1 MTPLARTAAIYG
13 REARAQIVSSFR
25 TPQFLIPSVALP
37 VMFYALFGV
46 ALAKHQPTHMAQWL
60 LATYAIFAA
69 IGPSIFGFGVYV
81 ATERET
87 GVIALKRVS
96 PMPQGAYVAAKLAA
110 SVSAAVLALTGIAL
124 VGASAGV
131 NMPAWRWGAVL
142 ALGAVSTAPFALIG
156 MNIGLRLGSQGATA
170 AANFLFLSFSVLGGL
185 WIPLTIMPGW
195 MTTLAWALPSYHLGQ
210 LSLMLAGMTPA
221 HDVFAHVTLVLGV
234 LLLAA
239 AGAWQG
245 WRREGA

>member
-1 MTPLARTAAIYG
+1 MTSLARTVEIYG

-46 ALAKHQPTHMAQWL
+46 ALARNQPPHMAQWL
-60 LATYAIFAA
+60 LATYAVFAA
-69 IGPSIFGFGVYV
+69 IGPSIFGFGVHV

-110 SVSAAVLALTGIAL
+110 SASASVLALAGIAI
-124 VGASAGV
+124 VAASAGV
-131 NMPAWRWGAVL
+131 TMPAWRWAAVL
-142 ALGAVSTAPFALIG
+142 ALGAASTAPFALIG
-156 MNIGLRLGSQGATA
+156 MNLGLRLGSQGATA
-170 AANFLFLSFSVLGGL
+170 AANLLFFSFSVLGGL

-221 HDVFAHVTLVLGV
+221 RDVVAHVALVLCV
-234 LLLAA
+234 LVVAA
-239 AGAWQG
+239 AGAWRG
-245 WRREGA
+245 WRRQGA

>member
-1 MTPLARTAAIYG
+1 MTTFAQTVGLYG

-37 VMFYALFGV
+37 VMFYALFAV
-46 ALAKHQPTHMAQWL
+46 ALARNQPPHMAQWL
-60 LATYAIFAA
+60 LATYAVFAA

-87 GVIALKRVS
+87 GIIALKCVS

-110 SVSAAVLALTGIAL
+110 SAAASVLALTGIAL
-124 VGASAGV
+124 VASSAGV
-131 NMPAWRWGAVL
+131 SMPLWRWAAVFT
-142 ALGAVSTAPFALIG
+142 LGAASTVPFALIG
-156 MNIGLRLGSQGATA
+156 MNLGLRLGSQGATA
-170 AANFLFLSFSVLGGL
+170 AANLLFMSFCVLGGL
-185 WIPLTIMPGW
+185 WIPLTVMPGW

-221 HDVFAHVTLVLGV
+221 HDVVAHVALLLGV
-234 LLLAA
+234 IILAGT
-239 AGAWQG
+239 GAWLG
-245 WRREGA
+245 WRRQGA